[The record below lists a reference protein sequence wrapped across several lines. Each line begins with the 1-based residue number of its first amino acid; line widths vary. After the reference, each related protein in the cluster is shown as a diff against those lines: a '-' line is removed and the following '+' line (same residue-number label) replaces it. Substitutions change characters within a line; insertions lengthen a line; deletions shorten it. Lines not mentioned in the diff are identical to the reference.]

1 MRYQQRMKFLT
12 GLSLETWLRIGAGL
26 ALALLLWSWQSRG
39 NTIDDLRVEIA
50 TERAAHAVTRASVA
64 ALSAEV
70 AKQNAAIEDQR
81 AAQDQARRDLAVA
94 VAASAG
100 AQETIERLVA
110 SSRVKPSGVCE
121 PSAAARSIWP

>member
-12 GLSLETWLRIGAGL
+12 GLSLETWMRVGMIASF
-26 ALALLLWSWQSRG
+26 ALLYYAFHMRG
-39 NTIDDLRVEIA
+39 NTIDDLRTEIA